1 MHNAGALSVR
11 PRVLKRYLEQFW
23 PSQWGLIGLMTA
35 VTAAVALLGVY
46 ALRSAPALLIDSDIV
61 KAREG
66 IEITRI
72 GDVSLDRMDLWGLP
86 AFNSPDAEAAWWRI
100 QKRLYES
107 VANKNSVII
116 RFTDN
121 TDTNW
126 EVSADVGRMSF
137 AQIAARIG
145 LVYVVVAVYVVTAIS
160 VFRHH
165 KNLTGFLCAFFLS
178 STALYLVSVA
188 PVVHRP
194 IMLDPDLLRVL
205 TDVFFVASTG
215 QISMVHFAL
224 VFPRRKR
231 ALDRFPIIPAL
242 LYGYAAV
249 ISVLYLSGTIALAT
263 TLPFLVVW
271 LIVMLGGFIH
281 SMVSLEDEFMGKQVR
296 ITFMAVLLV
305 AAFFILSILLPW
317 PEGESLV
324 NNYALFSLML
334 PFGLI
339 LSLDNQRLYHDRLEL
354 EASARTEKERLHR
367 ELHDTVLNDL
377 ASIAI
382 AVEGAEQCLDD
393 RERLR
398 LKLEQIRNN
407 TAESSRQL
415 RNFLWVIDDRQNTWE
430 DIANSLRRLGYDLLG
445 HLDVAFELEA
455 YIRDTQAI
463 APTPA
468 IKHTIYKVFREAL
481 INIGK
486 HAAATRV
493 ESLLAVDDSR
503 LEISVSDDG
512 VGIAASRHGPEG
524 HGLKNMQRR
533 VREQGGVL
541 SIYSQPGAG
550 TRLVMELP
558 FRQGGRTGPEADTTV
573 LVRPGGFRSPA
584 ISPK

>member
-1 MHNAGALSVR
+1 MARVRHTAGL
-11 PRVLKRYLEQFW
+11 PLKRYLEQLW
-23 PSQWGLIGLMTA
+23 PSQWALIALMTA
-35 VTAAVALLGVY
+35 ITAAMALLGGY
-46 ALRSAPALLIDSDIV
+46 ALRAAPALLVDSDIV
-61 KAREG
+61 TAREG

-72 GDVSLDRMDLWGLP
+72 GEVSLDPTDLWRLP
-86 AFNSPDAEAAWWRI
+86 AFSSPATEAAWWRD

-121 TDTNW
+121 TDTTW
-126 EVSADVGRMSF
+126 EVSADVGRMSL

-145 LVYVVVAVYVVTAIS
+145 LVYVVVAVYVVASIS

-188 PVVHRP
+188 SVVHRP
-194 IMLDPDLLRVL
+194 ILMDPGLLRIL
-205 TDVFFVASTG
+205 IAVFFVASTG

-224 VFPRRKR
+224 IFPRRKR
-231 ALDRFPIIPAL
+231 LLDRFPVIPAL

-249 ISVLYLSGTIALAT
+249 ISALYLSGTIALAT

-271 LIVMLGGFIH
+271 LVVMLGSFVH

-317 PEGESLV
+317 PEGENLV

-339 LSLDNQRLYHDRLEL
+339 LSLDNQRLYRDRIEL
-354 EASARTEKERLHR
+354 EANARTEKERLHR

-382 AVEGAEQCLDD
+382 AVEGAEQCSSDA
-393 RERLR
+393 ERLR
-398 LKLEQIRNN
+398 LKLEQIRNS

-445 HLDVAFELEA
+445 HLDVTFDLASD
-455 YIRDTQAI
+455 IRGTQAV

-468 IKHTIYKVFREAL
+468 LKHTIYKVFREAL

-493 ESLLAVDDSR
+493 ESTLSVDDNR
-503 LEISVSDDG
+503 LEISVADDG
-512 VGIAASRHGPEG
+512 VGMSPPGGGEPQG
-524 HGLKNMQRR
+524 HGLKNMLRR
-533 VREQGGVL
+533 VREQGGALAIHSV
-541 SIYSQPGAG
+541 PGSG
-550 TRLVMELP
+550 TRLVMQLP
-558 FRQGGRTGPEADTTV
+558 FRHGRGSVEADSTASAAPEGFAPP
-573 LVRPGGFRSPA
+573 LV
-584 ISPK
+584 SPK